1 MQNNGSQ
8 YPLVHRR
15 FRLHSMPLKI
25 RSLGI
30 TECIDRDRAAGI
42 QCQLWIFTP
51 HIHPALH
58 VLVKQPILTFNA
70 MTNSINAQ
78 PLMDSDTD

>member
-1 MQNNGSQ
+1 MKEESKLFAASSIQNNGSE

-25 RSLGI
+25 SSWALLLSAL
-30 TECIDRDRAAGI
+30 TELTRAAAI

-51 HIHPALH
+51 LLCTCWLENGFADFDI
-58 VLVKQPILTFNA
+58 
-70 MTNSINAQ
+70 
-78 PLMDSDTD
+78 

>member
-1 MQNNGSQ
+1 MKEESKLFAAASIQNDGSQ

-25 RSLGI
+25 SSLGI
-30 TECIDRDRAAGI
+30 TERIDRVRAAAI

-51 HIHPALH
+51 LLCTCWLENGFAHFDI
-58 VLVKQPILTFNA
+58 
-70 MTNSINAQ
+70 
-78 PLMDSDTD
+78 